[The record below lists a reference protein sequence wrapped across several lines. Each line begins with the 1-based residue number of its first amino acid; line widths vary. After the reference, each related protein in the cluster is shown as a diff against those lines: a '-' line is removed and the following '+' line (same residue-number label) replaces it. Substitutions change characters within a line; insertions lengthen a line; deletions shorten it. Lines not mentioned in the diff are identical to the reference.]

1 MHITIDFE
9 RNYRE
14 YICHYGFQTQSFTV
28 LYATMNFELSLS
40 QYRMP
45 AWILNIFAQRITQ
58 LQFPIFELGY
68 ELDNE
73 GSIDEIQV
81 QI

>member
-1 MHITIDFE
+1 
-9 RNYRE
+9 
-14 YICHYGFQTQSFTV
+14 
-28 LYATMNFELSLS
+28 MNFELSLS